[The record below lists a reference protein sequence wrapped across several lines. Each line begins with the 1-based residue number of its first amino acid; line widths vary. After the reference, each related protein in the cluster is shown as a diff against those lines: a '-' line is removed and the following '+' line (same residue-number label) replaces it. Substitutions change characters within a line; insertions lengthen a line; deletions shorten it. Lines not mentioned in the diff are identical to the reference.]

1 MACSW
6 FRSRCE
12 ESPGEPHFQRVSR
25 PPPCPWNMTVVLQCH
40 PVYSDANSRFSH
52 DFTSQAHL
60 RHASIRATQPG
71 GPVGRQ
77 PDQAASPAYAQQ
89 ADNRV
94 SLNFVDTDIPAVLR
108 ALSLFTQRNF
118 LVDPRVKGKLT
129 LVSDRPVDSN
139 QALSMLTGALPAGLR
154 HCRCGRR
161 DPRGARSR
169 RQAAGQRGG
178 GRSASGGQGRAGV
191 GVQLLRAARRRRRD
205 ADPRVPA
212 QVRERRQPGAGAA
225 PDGAAQQ
232 SGQRLSRQQHA
243 GGHRLRRQ
251 PGAHRG
257 GDRPHRRAQLHRHR
271 RGAGALRHCVRHRR
285 AGPQL
290 LDTQGNDPTQRI
302 AVVADP
308 RSNSVL
314 VRAGIPR
321 APSWR
326 AN

>member
-1 MACSW
+1 MRQFAQLSLA
-6 FRSRCE
+6 
-12 ESPGEPHFQRVSR
+12 
-25 PPPCPWNMTVVLQCH
+25 VL
-40 PVYSDANSRFSH
+40 
-52 DFTSQAHL
+52 L
-60 RHASIRATQPG
+60 
-71 GPVGRQ
+71 
-77 PDQAASPAYAQQ
+77 AASQISRRPAAYAQQ

-139 QALSMLTGALPAGLR
+139 QALSMLTGALRLQGFAIVDVDGVTRVVPEADAKLQGSAVV
-154 HCRCGRR
+154 G
-161 DPRGARSR
+161 DPRPAAKGAPVSVSSFAR
-169 RQAAGQRGG
+169 RG
-178 GRSASGGQGRAGV
+178 
-191 GVQLLRAARRRRRD
+191 RRRRD

-285 AGPQL
+285 AGL
-290 LDTQGNDPTQRI
+290 
-302 AVVADP
+302 AA
-308 RSNSVL
+308 
-314 VRAGIPR
+314 AGH
-321 APSWR
+321 AGQ
-326 AN
+326 